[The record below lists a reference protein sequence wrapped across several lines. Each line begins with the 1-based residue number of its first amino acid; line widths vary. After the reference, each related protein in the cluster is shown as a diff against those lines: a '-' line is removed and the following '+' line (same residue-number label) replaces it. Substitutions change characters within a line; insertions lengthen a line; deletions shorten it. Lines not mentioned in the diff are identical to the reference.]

1 MPFVA
6 TFSGLSMPN
15 STAVISNCA
24 PSDKQGEILGTSQSL
39 QAAGMAL
46 PPLIAGFL
54 SILDTRLPIITA
66 GGLILIAWL
75 IFVTMFKSPKN
86 DVV

>member
-1 MPFVA
+1 
-6 TFSGLSMPN
+6 
-15 STAVISNCA
+15 
-24 PSDKQGEILGTSQSL
+24 
-39 QAAGMAL
+39 MAL